1 MRSLGLLPLLAASAL
16 LSRRLSC
23 PPELK
28 PDLDK
33 LRAERAQGP
42 VLAAQPPPPARKPRY
57 VFVITPPLYGST
69 ALFALLATSPNVATL
84 CGAGKVNCEGQ
95 YLLQQAGL
103 MPASER
109 YTADFPKNW
118 TAAVGVFA
126 QTWNMSKPLL
136 VDKSPSNVFKTEG
149 IARDLVKAGRDVDF
163 VIMSRS
169 PCFVETLDWKAPAL
183 KADFTWEN
191 YARLLEKA
199 RHLPGTRS
207 LFLHYEDLVTDPYT
221 VSRRL
226 LEFLPQLGQV
236 DPAWNPIHELGAP
249 VYGERTTRW
258 DRARKEMVA
267 AEPDT
272 DRAKSVVE
280 YMLERRAFP
289 AFHAAVDRRYAPLMA
304 KLGYAETPA

>member
-1 MRSLGLLPLLAASAL
+1 MRIWLLPLVGAAL

-23 PPELK
+23 PQELK

-42 VLAAQPPPPARKPRY
+42 VLAAKQPPARSAY

-103 MPASER
+103 MPARDR
-109 YTADFPKNW
+109 YTEDYPKNW
-118 TAAVGVFA
+118 TAAVEVFA
-126 QTWNMSKPLL
+126 RTWNMSQPLL
-136 VDKSPSNVFKTEG
+136 VDKSPSNVFKTER
-149 IARDLVKAGRDVDF
+149 IARDLVNSGRDVDF
-163 VIMSRS
+163 IIMSRS
-169 PCFVETLDWKAPAL
+169 PCFVETLDWKSPAL
-183 KADFTWEN
+183 KADFSWEE
-191 YARLLEKA
+191 YAQRLEKA

-207 LFLHYEDLVTDPYT
+207 LLLHYEDLVTDPYG

-226 LEFLPQLGQV
+226 VEFLPQLGQV
-236 DPAWNPIHELGAP
+236 DPAWNPIHELGSP

-258 DRARKEMVA
+258 DSATKEMVA
-267 AEPDT
+267 AKPNT

-280 YMLERRAFP
+280 YMLEKRVFP
-289 AFHAAVDRRYAPLMA
+289 AYHETVDRQYEPLMA
-304 KLGYAETPA
+304 KLGYVDTPA